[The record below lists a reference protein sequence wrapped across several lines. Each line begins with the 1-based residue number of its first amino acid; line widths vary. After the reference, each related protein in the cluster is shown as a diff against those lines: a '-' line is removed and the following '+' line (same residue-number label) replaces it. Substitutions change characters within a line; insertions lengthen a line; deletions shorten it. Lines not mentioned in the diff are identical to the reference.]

1 MASESPYLDTES
13 ILNASD
19 LINST
24 LISKGYI
31 TEKLNFNSINWKDL
45 VQDQIENNIQELA
58 KLDEL
63 KVTETIY
70 NNDKNIINI
79 IYSLLQSIE
88 RNKAQNKSFNKVIS
102 KKDSTIRDLQKKIE
116 SLEHQVDQ
124 SESRL
129 NRFVQIDQLQLSKRV
144 QDLSHVNKLQT
155 QDLNK
160 LKIGVQI

>member
-88 RNKAQNKSFNKVIS
+88 RNKAQNKSFNKV
-102 KKDSTIRDLQKKIE
+102 
-116 SLEHQVDQ
+116 
-124 SESRL
+124 
-129 NRFVQIDQLQLSKRV
+129 N
-144 QDLSHVNKLQT
+144 
-155 QDLNK
+155 
-160 LKIGVQI
+160 